1 MTRHRQDL
9 IVLSGGRC
17 ELGIRDRAMLVG
29 CGGYRVGLRCR
40 RLCLCGIWGYKVVDR
55 VAYTKK
61 RANRNRIVD
70 AAATIVSW
78 RKASGTF
85 RTYYLYCSM

>member
-1 MTRHRQDL
+1 MNWA
-9 IVLSGGRC
+9 
-17 ELGIRDRAMLVG
+17 LGIEP
-29 CGGYRVGLRCR
+29 
-40 RLCLCGIWGYKVVDR
+40 CLWVVADIVSVSGADVCACVVWGYKVVDR